1 MEDRIRVCKQEVHN
15 CKVAP
20 LSEMPVF
27 SRVARERGK
36 SREDVRRRCEIR
48 QGQKESEQRI
58 RGIKSRLEGD
68 ERNVQNSDKH
78 KSRLL

>member
-36 SREDVRRRCEIR
+36 SREDVQRRCEIR
-48 QGQKESEQRI
+48 QGEESSE
-58 RGIKSRLEGD
+58 
-68 ERNVQNSDKH
+68 
-78 KSRLL
+78 

>member
-1 MEDRIRVCKQEVHN
+1 MSVVWVGMQGDVRVEDRIRVCKQEVHN

-36 SREDVRRRCEIR
+36 AGKMC
-48 QGQKESEQRI
+48 
-58 RGIKSRLEGD
+58 EGD
-68 ERNVQNSDKH
+68 AR
-78 KSRLL
+78 